1 MKDILSDILSD
12 KLAYVQ
18 QCKALCSSS
27 ELEKLVR
34 PRKSLSMRAAL
45 DASQTGIIAEFKRR
59 SPSKGWINR
68 DADPLRTVPAYAEAG
83 AAAVSILT
91 DGPYFGGSEDDIVS
105 VREKVGIPI
114 LRKEFIV
121 DPWQV
126 LQSRVLG
133 ADAIL
138 LIAAALTKERCA
150 ELAAAA
156 HDLGLEVL
164 LEIHS
169 QSEVEYINGNVDM
182 VGVNNRNLGTFHTD
196 TDNSLRLA
204 DALPR
209 DILRVSESGISA
221 PQTIR
226 RLREAGY
233 KGFLIGESFMKTTAP
248 EVALARFIEE
258 VKAC

>member
-1 MKDILSDILSD
+1 M
-12 KLAYVQ
+12 
-18 QCKALCSSS
+18 
-27 ELEKLVR
+27 
-34 PRKSLSMRAAL
+34 
-45 DASQTGIIAEFKRR
+45 
-59 SPSKGWINR
+59 
-68 DADPLRTVPAYAEAG
+68 
-83 AAAVSILT
+83 SILT

-105 VREKVGIPI
+105 VRETVGIPI

-150 ELAAAA
+150 ELAATA

-169 QSEVEYINGNVDM
+169 QSEVGYINENVDM

-204 DALPR
+204 EALPH

-233 KGFLIGESFMKTTAP
+233 KGFLIGESFMKTPAP

-258 VKAC
+258 VEAC